1 MIKLFTATTGALSR
15 LDTLLPLLARL
26 IFAAVLA
33 GYFWASALTKFDGPI
48 TLSTGAFAQIFP
60 KAIEAVGYDASQLPL
75 WMHLF
80 AYAGALA
87 EIVLPLLIILGLATR
102 LAALGMIGFVA
113 LQSLTD
119 IFGHGASAA
128 TIGAFFDRQSDALIL
143 DQRAFWMLLF
153 LLLLVKG
160 AGALSMDRLVAVRL
174 AGR

>member
-1 MIKLFTATTGALSR
+1 M
-15 LDTLLPLLARL
+15 
-26 IFAAVLA
+26 
-33 GYFWASALTKFDGPI
+33 
-48 TLSTGAFAQIFP
+48 STGAFAQIFP